1 MRIKNELLKQIKH
14 HIYELSVNIG
24 ERPTGSAANH
34 SAENYIK
41 QVFVQN
47 GFQVKLQRFNCI
59 DWEKNEATL
68 NVGNTEVSVEP
79 SPYSLPCDIQADIEV
94 IETLFQLEKADLVD
108 KIAVLCGE
116 LTQESLM
123 PKNFRFYNPEYHQ
136 RIINLLEEKTPAAIL
151 TTSLNDNH
159 LTPVFEDGDFNIPS
173 AVFFENDKDRVRQS
187 DLPIHLKISSSRHKA
202 VGANVIARKNQTNE
216 NKFVI
221 TAHFDTKPGT
231 PGALDN
237 AVGVAV
243 LLTLSEMLKDT
254 MPVHVGVELVAF
266 NGEDYFSIPGQMAYL
281 DTYSSEF
288 NKIKLAINCDGLGLK
303 NSTTGVSLMECSE
316 NYVAH
321 IESINQSFS
330 NIEKLSPWYQGD
342 HMLFASAQVPT
353 LAITST
359 GIFELMDT
367 IIHTQN
373 DKLNLVDPELIGEVC
388 LFLQQIINSSN
399 LD

>member
-1 MRIKNELLKQIKH
+1 
-14 HIYELSVNIG
+14 
-24 ERPTGSAANH
+24 
-34 SAENYIK
+34 
-41 QVFVQN
+41 
-47 GFQVKLQRFNCI
+47 
-59 DWEKNEATL
+59 
-68 NVGNTEVSVEP
+68 
-79 SPYSLPCDIQADIEV
+79 
-94 IETLFQLEKADLVD
+94 
-108 KIAVLCGE
+108 
-116 LTQESLM
+116 
-123 PKNFRFYNPEYHQ
+123 
-136 RIINLLEEKTPAAIL
+136 
-151 TTSLNDNH
+151 
-159 LTPVFEDGDFNIPS
+159 
-173 AVFFENDKDRVRQS
+173 
-187 DLPIHLKISSSRHKA
+187 
-202 VGANVIARKNQTNE
+202 
-216 NKFVI
+216 
-221 TAHFDTKPGT
+221 
-231 PGALDN
+231 
-237 AVGVAV
+237 
-243 LLTLSEMLKDT
+243 